1 MIKSYTKSDGS
12 TEMSLKKRTQ
22 VNAILGEEFE
32 KLLETLGVKED
43 FEAGKY
49 RCQVCKDKITAENV
63 LLIFPLSEN
72 KVGFICNKPKC
83 AAEYKLTLEK

>member
-1 MIKSYTKSDGS
+1 
-12 TEMSLKKRTQ
+12 MSIYKRTRI
-22 VNAILGEEFE
+22 NAVLGEEFD

-49 RCQVCKDKITAENV
+49 CCNVCKDKVTADNV

-72 KVGFICNKPKC
+72 EVGFICNKPKC
-83 AAEYKLTLEK
+83 ITEYKLTLES